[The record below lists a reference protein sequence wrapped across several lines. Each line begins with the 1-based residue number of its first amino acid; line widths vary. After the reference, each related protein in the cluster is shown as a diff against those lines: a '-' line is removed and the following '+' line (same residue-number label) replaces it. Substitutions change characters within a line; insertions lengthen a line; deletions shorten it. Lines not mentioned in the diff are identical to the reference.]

1 MKEREPVREKIT
13 KEEFVAGLLT
23 KREKLLGSALNE
35 TADPEIVSGMV
46 LIINNALATV
56 EEACENDLK
65 ICYYKTEDDYS
76 YSFEPKKK
84 MGFI

>member
-13 KEEFVAGLLT
+13 KDEFVAGLLT
-23 KREKLLGSALNE
+23 KREKLLNVAVEDGD
-35 TADPEIVSGMV
+35 ADTITGMI
-46 LIINNALATV
+46 LIINNALSAV
-56 EEACENDLK
+56 EEACENNLK
-65 ICYYKTEDDYS
+65 VNYYKTEDDYS